1 MKMKNIILLGM
12 LLLVAFSSC
21 SSDDKLEN
29 ASSSKMGTL
38 LLQID
43 VNSKT
48 NVVTPGVGARAVVDT
63 DNFYVA
69 IYQVSSDGDKLV
81 KEYKTYS
88 EVEKEIKLEVGNYKV
103 VAHSPGEM
111 AIKMDEA
118 YYAGESTL
126 PIKEGVTSPTTV
138 SCTMKNIPIGV
149 KYNADFL
156 TAFTTWLI
164 TINDGKNN
172 ILSFTQTDR
181 SPKTIYWGI
190 GEDVTEIKV
199 DVVAY
204 TSEGKSATN
213 SFVCTKKSADAGSD
227 SSATDFFVGGDNLQ
241 LNFTFDDAGEV
252 PPTPPTPPVDEVV
265 PGAQIGLDV
274 NWSWDSSDD
283 ETTYIKVEP
292 NGGNGSS
299 EGDTPGEGPGPGD
312 GGSNEDE
319 GPVLTCSA
327 FDTGVEYSIEE
338 GNWPATNVMIF
349 TPAGL
354 KSLKVTIIG
363 GNEGFTGIVEKDMDF
378 TDRELVGDTE
388 LSGLLGGLG
397 VELPMPKAD
406 SLEYEFPVGTFY
418 PMMNIYGPTVDA
430 EEEDYEPDGKDYH
443 LFRITVTDNG
453 TISVTKELK
462 VTIRK

>member
-1 MKMKNIILLGM
+1 MKMKNIIILGI
-12 LLLVAFSSC
+12 LLLVGFSSC

-29 ASSSKMGTL
+29 GSSSKMGTL
-38 LLQID
+38 LLRID

-88 EVEKEIKLEVGNYKV
+88 EVEEEIKLEVGNYKV

-111 AIKMDEA
+111 AVKMDEA
-118 YYAGESTL
+118 YYAGENTL

-138 SCTMKNIPIGV
+138 TCTMKNIPIDV

-156 TAFTTWLI
+156 TAFTTWLV

-252 PPTPPTPPVDEVV
+252 PPTPPTPPVDEIV

-274 NWSWDSSDD
+274 NWSWESSDD
-283 ETTYIKVEP
+283 DTSYVKVNP
-292 NGGNGSS
+292 IGGTNPPT
-299 EGDTPGEGPGPGD
+299 DD
-312 GGSNEDE
+312 NDDDNNNNNNNNNN

-327 FDTGVEYSIEE
+327 FETGVEYSIEE
-338 GNWPATNVMIF
+338 GNWPATNVIIS

-354 KSLKVTIIG
+354 NSLKVTIVG
-363 GNEGFTGIVEKDMDF
+363 GNEGFGGTIEEMGF

-388 LSGLLGGLG
+388 LSGLLGSLG
-397 VELPMPKAD
+397 IELPMPEAN
-406 SLEYEFPVGTFY
+406 SLEYQFPVGTFY
-418 PMMNIYGPTVDA
+418 PLMNIYGPTVDA
-430 EEEDYEPDGKDYH
+430 DEEDYEPDGKEFH
-443 LFRITVTDNG
+443 LFRITVTDNEG
-453 TISVTKELK
+453 TSVTKELK

>member
-1 MKMKNIILLGM
+1 MKMKNIIILGI
-12 LLLVAFSSC
+12 LLLVGLSSC

-29 ASSSKMGTL
+29 GSSSKMGTL

-88 EVEKEIKLEVGNYKV
+88 EVEKEIRLEVGNYKV

-138 SCTMKNIPIGV
+138 TCTMKNIPIDV

-156 TAFTTWLI
+156 TAFTTWLV

-172 ILSFTQTDR
+172 ILSFTQADR

-204 TSEGKSATN
+204 TSEGKTATN

-274 NWSWDSSDD
+274 NWSWESSDD
-283 ETTYIKVEP
+283 DTSYIKVNP
-292 NGGNGSS
+292 VGGTNPPTDDNDDDNNNNNNNNNNG
-299 EGDTPGEGPGPGD
+299 PI
-312 GGSNEDE
+312 
-319 GPVLTCSA
+319 LTCSA
-327 FDTGVEYSIEE
+327 FETGIEYSMEE
-338 GNWPATNVMIF
+338 GNWPATNVIIS
-349 TPAGL
+349 TPEGL
-354 KSLKVTIIG
+354 NSLKVTIIA
-363 GNEGFTGIVEKDMDF
+363 GNEGFSGIVEDMGF

-388 LSGLLGGLG
+388 LSGLLGSLG
-397 VELPMPKAD
+397 VELPMPEAN
-406 SLEYEFPVGTFY
+406 SLEYQFPVGTFY

-430 EEEDYEPDGKDYH
+430 DEEDYEPDGKEFH
-443 LFRITVTDNG
+443 LFRITVTDNKG
-453 TISVTKELK
+453 TSVTKELK